1 MPKVKLLLKIIVS
14 YEIICVFRLF
24 LLILRVFCGDECK
37 VISLKFKGKDMNTG
51 RKIVMTVISV
61 LLMALAVFVYVK
73 FFFVY
78 SQGVNEGDINYFQY
92 EGFVFKTYEGKM
104 IQTGYNSR
112 NSSATIQ
119 SNEFK
124 FSVEDEAVARQ
135 IENNSSRQIKLH
147 WKRYLGTLP
156 WRGNSEY
163 VVDSVVYVHPIVL
176 PAEPIDDLLTLPEA
190 R

>member
-1 MPKVKLLLKIIVS
+1 MNIGGKIIAIVS
-14 YEIICVFRLF
+14 TLAV
-24 LLILRVFCGDECK
+24 V
-37 VISLKFKGKDMNTG
+37 
-51 RKIVMTVISV
+51 
-61 LLMALAVFVYVK
+61 ALAVFVYVK

-78 SQGVNEGDINYFQY
+78 SQGVNEGDVNYFQY
-92 EGFVFKTYEGKM
+92 EGFIFKTYEGKM

-124 FSVEDEAVARQ
+124 FSVVDEAVARQ

-156 WRGNSEY
+156 WRGKSQY
-163 VVDSVVYVHPIVL
+163 VVDSVVSVQPLGVPVI
-176 PAEPIDDLLTLPEA
+176 PMDDPLTLPVEN
-190 R
+190 

>member
-1 MPKVKLLLKIIVS
+1 MKIGGKIIAT
-14 YEIICVFRLF
+14 L
-24 LLILRVFCGDECK
+24 
-37 VISLKFKGKDMNTG
+37 
-51 RKIVMTVISV
+51 SV
-61 LLMALAVFVYVK
+61 LTVVALAVFVYVK

-112 NSSATIQ
+112 NSQATIQ

-124 FSVEDEAVARQ
+124 FSVEDEQVAKQ
-135 IENNSSRQIKLH
+135 IESSSSRQIKLH

-156 WRGNSEY
+156 WRGKSQY
-163 VVDSVVYVHPIVL
+163 VVDSVVYVQPVYQTPTPVAEDPLML
-176 PAEPIDDLLTLPEA
+176 PLE
-190 R
+190 